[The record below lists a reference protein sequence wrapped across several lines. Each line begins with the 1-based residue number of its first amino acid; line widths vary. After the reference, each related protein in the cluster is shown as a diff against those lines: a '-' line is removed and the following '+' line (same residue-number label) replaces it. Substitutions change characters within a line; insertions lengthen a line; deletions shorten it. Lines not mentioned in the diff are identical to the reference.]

1 MKILIAC
8 EYSGR
13 VRDAFKALGHDAWSC
28 DILPT
33 DSPGQHLQCDIT
45 TVLNNGWDLMVAH
58 PPCTYMTNSGVSW
71 LHKDPTRWGKLDE
84 AAAFFKL
91 LMDAPIPRICIENP
105 IMHKY
110 AKERIGW
117 AKQSQII
124 QPWMFGH
131 MEQKATC
138 LWLKNLPLLVP
149 TNNVKADM
157 MKLPDNERQRLHYL
171 PPGPNRWK
179 LRSTTFQGI
188 AQAMATQW
196 ST

>member
-1 MKILIAC
+1 MKILVAC
-8 EYSGR
+8 EQSGR

-58 PPCTYMTNSGVSW
+58 PPCTYMANSGVSW

-84 AAAFFKL
+84 AAVLFKL
-91 LMDAPIPRICIENP
+91 LMDAPIQRICIENP

-131 MEQKATC
+131 MEKPRQPAYGSRIFHRSNPPTSLKAVNNASGR
-138 LWLKNLPLLVP
+138 WL
-149 TNNVKADM
+149 
-157 MKLPDNERQRLHYL
+157 Q
-171 PPGPNRWK
+171 
-179 LRSTTFQGI
+179 
-188 AQAMATQW
+188 AQHAPKTAA
-196 ST
+196 